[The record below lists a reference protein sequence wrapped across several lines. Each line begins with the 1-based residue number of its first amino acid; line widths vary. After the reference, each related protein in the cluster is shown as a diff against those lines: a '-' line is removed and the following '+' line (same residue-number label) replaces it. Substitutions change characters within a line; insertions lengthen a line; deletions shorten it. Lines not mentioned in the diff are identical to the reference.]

1 MTTEGYPADVPNI
14 ALIGKAG
21 AGKDTVATLLIER
34 FRLGYQ
40 RVALADPLKDIA
52 SILWGPDAR
61 TDRTKLQELGLAVR
75 EIHES
80 TWVDL
85 LLRHIQ
91 RLERESLRPI
101 RVVVTDV
108 RFPNEYRTL
117 KEAGFLMVGV
127 HADRQT
133 RIDRLRRNGK
143 LQDEAQ
149 LDHVSETALD
159 TEETNPPYWIRN
171 IGDHELIVTELQKI
185 LRAVAA

>member
-1 MTTEGYPADVPNI
+1 MTEGYPADVPNI

-21 AGKDTVATLLIER
+21 AGKDTVAQVLIER

-61 TDRTKLQELGLAVR
+61 TDRTKLQQLGVKVR
-75 EIHES
+75 EIEES

-85 LLRHIQ
+85 LLRHID
-91 RLERESLRPI
+91 RLQRESLRKQ
-101 RVVVTDV
+101 RFVVTDC
-108 RFPNEYRTL
+108 RFPNEYRAL
-117 KEAGFLMVGV
+117 REAGFLMIGV
-127 HADRQT
+127 HAPRQL

-149 LDHVSETALD
+149 LDHPSETALD
-159 TEETNPPYWIRN
+159 GSEFGVSWSILNDRDPLYIADR
-171 IGDHELIVTELQKI
+171 LQTI
-185 LRAVAA
+185 LTRTAA